1 MADLKGIPVAVE
13 RKPVRSGEK
22 FVTPQGF
29 TAPAFQ
35 VSSLPAMDIQW
46 WHWLVLGLVL
56 AVAEL
61 ISAGGFYILFFGIG
75 AIVVGLLAS
84 ADAAGPLWMQMLL
97 FSGISIGALV
107 MFRGRLLRAV
117 QHDPQAPP
125 VDSLVGEVGVAAE
138 DLRPGAIGK
147 IELRGSTWSARNRG
161 RDAVPRGGRC
171 RVVRVDGLTLL
182 VEPEGVVS

>member
-1 MADLKGIPVAVE
+1 
-13 RKPVRSGEK
+13 
-22 FVTPQGF
+22 
-29 TAPAFQ
+29 
-35 VSSLPAMDIQW
+35 MDIQW

-61 ISAGGFYILFFGIG
+61 VSAGGFYILFFGIG

-84 ADAAGPLWMQMLL
+84 ANAAGPLWMQMLL
-97 FSGISIGALV
+97 FSGVSVAALV
-107 MFRGRLLRAV
+107 MFRGRLLRAM

-125 VDSLVGEVGVAAE
+125 VDSLVGEIGVASE
-138 DLRPGAIGK
+138 DLLPGAIGK
-147 IELRGSTWSARNRG
+147 VELRGAGWSARNRSSA
-161 RDAVPRGGRC
+161 AVPRGGRC